1 VSPTEPADTARGSQ
15 ARADLALLA
24 VALIWGIN
32 IPAMKYALG
41 YFDPLA
47 FNAMRLTL
55 SAIVLWWLERLER
68 RGASPPPV
76 PWVRVILVG
85 LLASVGYQILFIL
98 GMANTTA
105 GNTALIIASSPIW
118 TAVVAGLT
126 RTERLRRGAWLGLVL
141 AFLGTSLVTVGP
153 TFGESGASGVDFA
166 GTYLAGNL
174 LVLAAAMAWAWGTV
188 LSKPLL
194 QEMSPTRLAFLFTA
208 VTLPAHFVLA
218 APAAAETVR
227 ADAGLGGWACVIY
240 AGVLSTGIA
249 YAFWNYGIRK
259 VGPSHTAVIMN
270 LVPLVALFLAWLAL
284 RETITPVQL
293 GGGALL
299 LTGLVVMR
307 RAR

>member
-1 VSPTEPADTARGSQ
+1 MTAPSEST

-32 IPAMKYALG
+32 IPVMKYALG
-41 YFDPLA
+41 FFDPLA
-47 FNAMRLTL
+47 FNALRLTL
-55 SAIVLWWLERLER
+55 SAIVLWWLERRER

-118 TAVVAGLT
+118 TAILAWIGG
-126 RTERLRRGAWLGLVL
+126 TERLRRGAWLGLVL
-141 AFLGTSLVTVGP
+141 AFLGTSLVTLGP
-153 TFGESGASGVDFA
+153 AAAAGLDLA
-166 GTYLAGNL
+166 GTYLVGNL
-174 LVLAAAMAWAWGTV
+174 LVLAAALAWAWGTV

-194 QEMSPTRLAFLFTA
+194 QEMSPTRLAYLFTA

-227 ADAGLGGWACVIY
+227 ADAGLSGWACVFY
-240 AGVLSTGIA
+240 AGVFSTGIA

-270 LVPLVALFLAWLAL
+270 LVPLVALLLAWLAL

-293 GGGALL
+293 AGGALL
-299 LTGLVVMR
+299 LGGLVVMR